1 MALSVC
7 HDVHWAYIIYIVCY
21 INAPAYIRLLVSLIE
36 DQVISMPARS
46 GSSAISGRIPNALY
60 RWLEAKVKNGE
71 YPNLNQALIAQL
83 MKAKTLEEEHETR
96 KNLLSLRAEIVR
108 DVIEKLK
115 EESGGQHEPK

>member
-1 MALSVC
+1 M
-7 HDVHWAYIIYIVCY
+7 
-21 INAPAYIRLLVSLIE
+21 
-36 DQVISMPARS
+36 
-46 GSSAISGRIPNALY
+46 
-60 RWLEAKVKNGE
+60 

>member
-1 MALSVC
+1 M
-7 HDVHWAYIIYIVCY
+7 
-21 INAPAYIRLLVSLIE
+21 
-36 DQVISMPARS
+36 
-46 GSSAISGRIPNALY
+46 PNALY